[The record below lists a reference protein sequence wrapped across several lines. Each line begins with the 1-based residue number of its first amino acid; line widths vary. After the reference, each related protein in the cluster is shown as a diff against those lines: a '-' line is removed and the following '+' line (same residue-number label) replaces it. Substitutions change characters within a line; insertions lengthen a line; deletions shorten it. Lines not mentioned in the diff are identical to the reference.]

1 MNSPLNLQA
10 AEADNVLV
18 ARADERLAHAY
29 EQIARADE
37 QLARVTE
44 KLSKMEDDAMR
55 DPPAALRLKPSRGG
69 AALRGLIGLLLAA
82 CIVVAAFASKSTYG
96 DAAKLMISRWA
107 PQLVSTLSLRPEK
120 AVPSA
125 QPSHAAVQTAAAAE
139 PAPLQATPSSPAA
152 AQDGPPTV
160 APTSPEPAQLMQTMI
175 RALSNVEQGIQE
187 LKAGQE
193 RMASDNARLAEQL
206 RASQEQMTRLLSRA
220 SDQNLGPKASAPQ
233 TSASQTSAPAARQ
246 VASQARKPVPTR
258 SAPQARVQPP
268 PVRLDPEEQ

>member
-1 MNSPLNLQA
+1 MNSTLNPKA

-44 KLSKMEDDAMR
+44 KLSKMEEDATHY
-55 DPPAALRLKPSRGG
+55 PPAALRPKPSRGG
-69 AALRGLIGLLLAA
+69 VALRGLIGLLLAA

-107 PQLVSTLSLRPEK
+107 PQLVSILSLPPVK
-120 AVPSA
+120 SVPSA
-125 QPSHAAVQTAAAAE
+125 QPGPAAVQVVAAE
-139 PAPLQATPSSPAA
+139 PAPLSATPSSPAT
-152 AQDGPPTV
+152 AQDGAPTV
-160 APTSPEPAQLMQTMI
+160 APTSSDLAQLMQTMI
-175 RALSNVEQGIQE
+175 RALSNVEQEVQE

-193 RMASDNARLAEQL
+193 RMAGDNARLAEQL
-206 RASQEQMTRLLSRA
+206 RASQEQMTRLLA
-220 SDQNLGPKASAPQ
+220 PPQ
-233 TSASQTSAPAARQ
+233 TSAALPRQ
-246 VASQARKPVPTR
+246 INSPARKPVPVPTR

>member
-44 KLSKMEDDAMR
+44 KLSQMEDDAMR
-55 DPPAALRLKPSRGG
+55 HPPAALRPRPSRGG

-82 CIVVAAFASKSTYG
+82 CIVVAAFASKSSYG

-107 PQLVSTLSLRPEK
+107 PQLVSALSLPPEK
-120 AVPSA
+120 SVPSA
-125 QPSHAAVQTAAAAE
+125 QPSHAAVQVAAAE
-139 PAPLQATPSSPAA
+139 PATPSSLAA
-152 AQDGPPTV
+152 AQDGAPTV
-160 APTSPEPAQLMQTMI
+160 APTSSDLAQLMQTMV

-233 TSASQTSAPAARQ
+233 TSASQTSAPLPRQ

>member
-1 MNSPLNLQA
+1 MNSTLNLQA
-10 AEADNVLV
+10 GEADNVLV

-44 KLSKMEDDAMR
+44 KLSKMEDDATHY
-55 DPPAALRLKPSRGG
+55 PPAALRPKSSRGG
-69 AALRGLIGLLLAA
+69 VALRGLIGLLLAT
-82 CIVVAAFASKSTYG
+82 CIVVAAFASRSTYG

-107 PQLVSTLSLRPEK
+107 PQLVSILSLPPGK
-120 AVPSA
+120 SVPSA
-125 QPSHAAVQTAAAAE
+125 PPSHAAVQVAAAE

-152 AQDGPPTV
+152 AQDGAPTV
-160 APTSPEPAQLMQTMI
+160 APTSSDLAQLMQTMI
-175 RALSNVEQGIQE
+175 RALSNVEQEVQE

-193 RMASDNARLAEQL
+193 RMAGDNARLAEQL
-206 RASQEQMTRLLSRA
+206 RASQEQMTRLLARA
-220 SDQNLGPKASAPQ
+220 SDQNLGPRTSASQ
-233 TSASQTSAPAARQ
+233 TSASQTSAPPPRQ
-246 VASQARKPVPTR
+246 IASQVRKPVPTR

>member
-1 MNSPLNLQA
+1 MNSTLNLQA

-44 KLSKMEDDAMR
+44 KLSKMEEDATHY
-55 DPPAALRLKPSRGG
+55 PPAALRPKPSRGG
-69 AALRGLIGLLLAA
+69 VALRGLIGLLLAA
-82 CIVVAAFASKSTYG
+82 CIVVAAFASKSSYG
-96 DAAKLMISRWA
+96 DAAKLMISQWA
-107 PQLVSTLSLRPEK
+107 PQLVSTLSLPPGK
-120 AVPSA
+120 SVPSA
-125 QPSHAAVQTAAAAE
+125 PPSHAAVQVAAAE

-152 AQDGPPTV
+152 AQDGAPTV
-160 APTSPEPAQLMQTMI
+160 APTSSEPAQLMQTMI
-175 RALSNVEQGIQE
+175 RALSNVEQEVQE

-193 RMASDNARLAEQL
+193 RMAGDNARLAEQL

-233 TSASQTSAPAARQ
+233 TSASQTSTPLARQ

>member
-1 MNSPLNLQA
+1 MNAPGRWGRTSGSRVALGA
-10 AEADNVLV
+10 A
-18 ARADERLAHAY
+18 
-29 EQIARADE
+29 
-37 QLARVTE
+37 
-44 KLSKMEDDAMR
+44 
-55 DPPAALRLKPSRGG
+55 PAWSSRGG
-69 AALRGLIGLLLAA
+69 VALRGLIGLLLAT
-82 CIVVAAFASKSTYG
+82 CIVVAAFASRSTYG
-96 DAAKLMISRWA
+96 DAAKLMISQWA
-107 PQLVSTLSLRPEK
+107 PQLVSTLSLPPGK
-120 AVPSA
+120 SVPSA
-125 QPSHAAVQTAAAAE
+125 PPSHAAVQVAAAE

-152 AQDGPPTV
+152 AQDGAPTV
-160 APTSPEPAQLMQTMI
+160 APTSSEPAQLMQTMI

-193 RMASDNARLAEQL
+193 RIASDNARLAEQL

-233 TSASQTSAPAARQ
+233 TSASQTSTPLARQ